1 MRRRTAEELRSHRWF
16 GVNDLRAFA
25 HRSRNKQMGFA
36 MEDFMGK
43 PVIGII
49 NTWSELVPCHVHL
62 RTRADEVRRGVW
74 QAGGFPLEL
83 PVTAPTE
90 SYQKPT
96 SMLYRNMLAMEVEEI
111 IRSNPIDGVV
121 LLGGCDKT
129 VPGLMMGAISAD
141 VPAVFLPAGAM
152 VRGSWRGQPL
162 GPGSDAWNY
171 WAELRAGRITRQEW
185 SEIEDGIARSPG
197 TCMTMGTASTMAAAV
212 EVLGFTLTGGSSI
225 PAVDSAHARL
235 ASASGRQIVDM
246 VWHDVG
252 PRTFLTE
259 AAFRNA
265 VTTVM
270 AMGGSTNAIVHLI
283 AMARRAG
290 VPLDLETFDNLSVR
304 TPFLANIRPSGAYL
318 MDDFFHAGGLPAL
331 LGEIADLLDLSCP
344 VIAGRTL
351 GEAIA
356 GARIYNGDVIRERSQ
371 ALSPEGGIAV
381 LKGNICPDGAIIK
394 QTAMEPRLLRHAGPA
409 LVFETY
415 DDLNARIDD
424 PDLDVT
430 EDSVLVLKNAGPQG
444 GPGMPE
450 WGQLPIPKKL
460 LEKGVRDMVRISDA
474 RMSGT
479 SYGACV
485 LHVAPESFVGGPL
498 ALVRNGDI
506 VTLDVPGRSLN
517 IAVSDAEL
525 AERRRA
531 WVQPAPR
538 FTRGF
543 GLIHARHTGQA
554 DKGCDYDF
562 LLHDDRPAAP

>member
-1 MRRRTAEELRSHRWF
+1 MRRKAREDLRSHRWF

-25 HRSRNKQMGFA
+25 HRSRNKQLGFA

-49 NTWSELVPCHVHL
+49 NTWSELVPCHAHL

-129 VPGLMMGAISAD
+129 VPGLMMGAISAG
-141 VPAVFLPAGAM
+141 VPALFLPAGAM
-152 VRGSWRGQPL
+152 VRGNWRGQPL

-171 WAELRAGRITRQEW
+171 WAELRAGRITQEEW
-185 SEIEDGIARSPG
+185 SQIEDGIARSPG

-212 EVLGFTLTGGSSI
+212 EVLGFILIGGSSI

-235 ASASGRQIVDM
+235 ASASGRHIVEM
-246 VWHDVG
+246 VWNDAI
-252 PRTFLTE
+252 PSEFLTE

-265 VTTVM
+265 VTTIM
-270 AMGGSTNAIVHLI
+270 AIGGSTNAIVHLI

-290 VPLDLETFDNLSVR
+290 IPLDLETFDNISSR
-304 TPFLANIRPSGAYL
+304 TPFLANIRPSGHHL
-318 MDDFFHAGGLPAL
+318 MDDFFYAGGLPAL
-331 LGEIADLLDLSCP
+331 LNEIGDLLDLSTLM
-344 VIAGRTL
+344 AGGKTL
-351 GEAIA
+351 GKAIS
-356 GARIYNGDVIRERSQ
+356 GATIYNDDVIRPRSRP
-371 ALSPEGGIAV
+371 LNKEGGIVV

-394 QTAMEPRLLRHAGPA
+394 QTAMEPHLLRHKGPA
-409 LVFETY
+409 VVFENN

-424 PDLDVT
+424 PDLNVT

-485 LHVAPESFVGGPL
+485 LHVAPESFIGGPL
-498 ALVRNGDI
+498 ALVRDGDI
-506 VTLDVPGRSLN
+506 VTLDVPGRRLD
-517 IAVSDAEL
+517 IDVSAAEME
-525 AERRRA
+525 ERRHA
-531 WVQPAPR
+531 WTQPAPR

-562 LLHDDRPAAP
+562 LMHDQPTPI